1 LGYDILGFSSLNSLS
16 RVMWC
21 MIDVILLHQFVV
33 QIAIT
38 KNLNVDSR
46 LVSKSASTYFPNR
59 DFFISRCLIQIG

>member
-1 LGYDILGFSSLNSLS
+1 
-16 RVMWC
+16 

-46 LVSKSASTYFPNR
+46 LVSKSASTYFTNRVFSFAMLDPNWVEL
-59 DFFISRCLIQIG
+59 FYV